1 MVERAIRAL
10 NFLAPDSKFVAF
22 PTRTN
27 VNIDC
32 PIDLVRILILPR
44 DTEFISP
51 VAYSCIQRIHG
62 TTTST

>member
-10 NFLAPDSKFVAF
+10 NFLAPDLKFVV

-27 VNIDC
+27 VNIGC
-32 PIDLVRILILPR
+32 PIGLVRILIMPR

-51 VAYSCIQRIHG
+51 VAYSCIQGIHG
-62 TTTST
+62 TTTRT